1 MAAAARQQLISEL
14 CSFEGRGP
22 GTDAERRAANHLA
35 KRIEAGGRQAEVEP
49 THVHPQYA
57 LIHALH
63 LAVAIA
69 GSLVAVSLPPVG
81 FAIALVAVAS
91 LYWDL
96 HARFYLL
103 RRLFFRRSS
112 QNVLARGSRRPGAKA
127 RVVLCAHYD
136 AARTGAVFGESS
148 MRRAARL
155 QALLPF
161 PLGPYRIVFWAMG
174 LLIPILGA
182 RMAGV
187 DAQWLSVLQLV
198 PTMVLVVSLI
208 PLIDIALSPV
218 VPGANDNA
226 SGVATAVSACEELD
240 AQPPSNIEVW
250 LLLSG
255 GGECLFEGMRSF
267 LKAHADEL
275 AATQTFFF
283 NIDSV
288 GAGQLRYE
296 TAEGPLFSIP
306 MDKRLVEL
314 AEAVSAAT
322 GAGAMPLRNGFAT
335 DALPVALAKY
345 PVITLTTRPED
356 ALAPANY
363 HQPEDKPGAI
373 EPAALERAQDFAV
386 ALVGALDREIEQAA
400 LGRLV

>member
-1 MAAAARQQLISEL
+1 MDAAGRQQLISEL
-14 CSFEGRGP
+14 CAFEGRGP

-35 KRIEAGGRQAEVEP
+35 ERLEAGGRRAEIEP
-49 THVHPQYA
+49 THVHPNYA

-63 LAVAIA
+63 LALAVA
-69 GSLVAVSLPPVG
+69 GSLVAVSVPPAG
-81 FAIALVAVAS
+81 LAIVLLVAAS

-103 RRLFFRRSS
+103 RRLFYRRSS
-112 QNVLARGSRRPGAKA
+112 QNVLARGGRADAEA

-136 AARTGAVFGESS
+136 AARTGAVFSERS
-148 MRRAARL
+148 MSRAARL

-161 PLGPYRIVFWAMG
+161 PLGPYRIVFGLMA
-174 LLIPILGA
+174 LLIAILGA

-187 DAQWLSVLQLV
+187 DAPWLGVAQIV
-198 PTMVLVVSLI
+198 PTVLLAVALV

-226 SGVATAVSACEELD
+226 SGVAVAISVCAELD
-240 AQPPSNIEVW
+240 AAPPSNLAVW

-255 GGECLFEGMRSF
+255 GEECLYEGMRSF
-267 LKAHADEL
+267 LKAHAEEL
-275 AATQTFFF
+275 EATPTYFL

-288 GAGQLRYE
+288 GSRRLHYE
-296 TAEGPLFSIP
+296 VAEGPVFSIP

-322 GAGAMPLRNGFAT
+322 GTGIGPLRHGFAT
-335 DALPVALAKY
+335 DALPISLAKH
-345 PVITLTTRPED
+345 PVITLTAVPEG
-356 ALAPANY
+356 ALVPARY

-373 EPAALERAQDFAV
+373 EGAALDRAQDFAV
-386 ALVGALDREIEQAA
+386 ALVRALDRDVAPR
-400 LGRLV
+400 LGAG